1 MRGRRPGKTGGVF
14 AGIRRGFFLAENDAD
29 GRESFPAVE
38 KSMLNRLQEGLLV
51 FEALGTDSVQYATW
65 LMRSCRLTLWRNA
78 VMVTRSRVWN
88 IRGLAAGIGL
98 VMGAVAI
105 IALPS
110 EPTAFASGV
119 PAGMTQ
125 GFSEI
130 VKKVTP
136 AVVNIAVTGGGE
148 GRGRGRK
155 PPIPPGPFGGP
166 PGEDAPEGELPTP
179 PPMPPGGGH
188 GRPDQSAG
196 SGVIFD
202 QNGFIVTNNH
212 VVEGATQ
219 ITVTLSDRREFSAKV
234 VGTDPKTDLA
244 VVKIE
249 ARDLPSLKWAE
260 YEKLQVGDLV
270 LAVGSPF
277 GLSSTVT
284 LGIISALGRGNVG
297 IADYED
303 FIQTDAAINPGN
315 SGGAL
320 VNLSGELIGINTAI
334 FSRTGGSEGIGFAI
348 PSSIAL
354 DIVDSLQKTG
364 KVVRGWMGVAI
375 QEITPALAKSFK
387 LPEQRKGVLISD
399 VNENGPSHAA
409 GVKRG
414 DVVIAF
420 NGKEVQNV
428 SQLRNLVAR
437 TMVGKDAQ
445 VKVLRDGKEQTIAV
459 KVAERPTDEM
469 LAKKE
474 PSAPK
479 EPVETAK
486 LPDNVLASLRVQG
499 LDTATMSQLNI
510 PAKMTGVVVT
520 SVESGGSAEA
530 AGLQRGDVIQ
540 EVNHEVVKT
549 LEDYQKA
556 SSKLKKDEL
565 AVLLLSRQGNNL
577 FVAVNPK

>member
-1 MRGRRPGKTGGVF
+1 MVNRSQQATTLVIGGGLILSVC
-14 AGIRRGFFLAENDAD
+14 AVVGLGGGSLA
-29 GRESFPAVE
+29 S
-38 KSMLNRLQEGLLV
+38 
-51 FEALGTDSVQYATW
+51 
-65 LMRSCRLTLWRNA
+65 
-78 VMVTRSRVWN
+78 
-88 IRGLAAGIGL
+88 AAG
-98 VMGAVAI
+98 VPP
-105 IALPS
+105 AL
-110 EPTAFASGV
+110 A
-119 PAGMTQ
+119 Q

-130 VKKVTP
+130 VKKATP

-148 GRGRGRK
+148 GGRRRGGL
-155 PPIPPGPFGGP
+155 PPGPFGGP
-166 PGEDAPEGELPTP
+166 PGDEPGGGELPTP
-179 PPMPPGGGH
+179 PPMPPGPPAPH

-196 SGVIFD
+196 SGVVFD
-202 QNGFIVTNNH
+202 SNGFIVTNNH

-219 ITVTLSDRREFSAKV
+219 ITVTLSDRREFAAKII
-234 VGTDPKTDLA
+234 GTDPKTDLA
-244 VVKIE
+244 VIKID
-249 ARDLPSLKWAE
+249 AKDLPALKWAE

-320 VNLSGELIGINTAI
+320 VNMNGELIGINTAI

-409 GVKRG
+409 GIKRG
-414 DVVIAF
+414 DVVVAF
-420 NGKEVQNV
+420 NGKDVQSV
-428 SQLRNLVAR
+428 SQLRHLVAR
-437 TMVGKDAQ
+437 TMVGKDAL

-459 KVAERPTDEM
+459 KVAERPSDEL
-469 LAKKE
+469 LAKKD
-474 PSAPK
+474 SAPAK
-479 EPVETAK
+479 EKEQGETIK
-486 LPDNVLASLRVQG
+486 PPDNVLASLRVQT
-499 LDTATMSQLNI
+499 LDNALMSQLNI
-510 PAKMTGVVVT
+510 PAKTAGVVIT
-520 SVESGGSAEA
+520 SVEPGGQAEA

-540 EVNHEVVKT
+540 EVNHETIKT
-549 LEDYQKA
+549 LEEFQKA
-556 SSKLKKDEL
+556 ATKIKKDEL
-565 AVLLLSRQGNNL
+565 AVLLVNRQGNSL

>member
-1 MRGRRPGKTGGVF
+1 MV
-14 AGIRRGFFLAENDAD
+14 IR
-29 GRESFPAVE
+29 S
-38 KSMLNRLQEGLLV
+38 KEG
-51 FEALGTDSVQYATW
+51 
-65 LMRSCRLTLWRNA
+65 
-78 VMVTRSRVWN
+78 N
-88 IRGLAAGIGL
+88 IRGLVAGIGL
-98 VMGAVAI
+98 VMGTFACT
-105 IALPS
+105 ALPN
-110 EPTAFASGV
+110 EPSAIAAGV
-119 PAGMTQ
+119 PTGLAQ

-130 VKKVTP
+130 VKQVTP
-136 AVVNIAVTGGGE
+136 AVVNIAVTGSGKGGP
-148 GRGRGRK
+148 RGRR
-155 PPIPPGPFGGP
+155 PPLPPGPFEGP
-166 PGEDAPEGELPTP
+166 PGEEAPGGELPTP

-196 SGVIFD
+196 SGVIVD
-202 QNGFIVTNNH
+202 PNGFIVTNNH

-234 VGTDPKTDLA
+234 IGTDPKTDLA

-249 ARDLPSLKWAE
+249 AKNLPSLKWAE

-320 VNLSGELIGINTAI
+320 VNLNGELIGINTAI

-354 DIVDSLQKTG
+354 DIVESLQKTG

-409 GVKRG
+409 GIKRG

-420 NGKEVQNV
+420 NGKEVLNV

-445 VKVLRDGKEQTIAV
+445 VKVLRDGKEQIIAV

-469 LAKKE
+469 LARKE
-474 PSAPK
+474 PAVQK
-479 EPVETAK
+479 EPVETVK
-486 LPDNVLASLRVQG
+486 LPDNVLASLRVQA
-499 LDTATMSQLNI
+499 LDAATMSQLNI
-510 PAKMTGVVVT
+510 PAKTTGVVVT
-520 SVESGGSAEA
+520 SVENGGPAEA

-556 SSKLKKDEL
+556 SSQLKKEEL
-565 AVLLLSRQGNNL
+565 AVLLLSRQGNSL
-577 FVAVNPK
+577 FVAVNPQ

>member
-1 MRGRRPGKTGGVF
+1 MVNRNQQATTLSIGGGLILAVCAVTGLGGGSF
-14 AGIRRGFFLAENDAD
+14 A
-29 GRESFPAVE
+29 S
-38 KSMLNRLQEGLLV
+38 
-51 FEALGTDSVQYATW
+51 
-65 LMRSCRLTLWRNA
+65 
-78 VMVTRSRVWN
+78 
-88 IRGLAAGIGL
+88 AAG
-98 VMGAVAI
+98 V
-105 IALPS
+105 P
-110 EPTAFASGV
+110 PTLA
-119 PAGMTQ
+119 Q

-130 VKKVTP
+130 VKKTTP

-148 GRGRGRK
+148 GGRRRGGL
-155 PPIPPGPFGGP
+155 PPGPFGGP
-166 PGEDAPEGELPTP
+166 PGEEPGGGELPTP
-179 PPMPPGGGH
+179 PPMPPGPPAPH

-196 SGVIFD
+196 SGVVFD
-202 QNGFIVTNNH
+202 ANGYIVTNNH

-219 ITVTLSDRREFSAKV
+219 ITVTLSDRREFSAKII
-234 VGTDPKTDLA
+234 GTDPKTDLA
-244 VVKIE
+244 VIKIDMK
-249 ARDLPSLKWAE
+249 DLPALKWAE

-320 VNLSGELIGINTAI
+320 VNMSGELIGINTAI

-409 GVKRG
+409 GIRRG
-414 DVVIAF
+414 DVVVAF
-420 NGKEVQNV
+420 NGKDVQSV

-445 VKVLRDGKEQTIAV
+445 VKVLRDGKEQILAV
-459 KVAERPTDEM
+459 KVAERPSDEL
-469 LAKKE
+469 LAKKDSV
-474 PSAPK
+474 PAK
-479 EPVETAK
+479 EKEQGETVK
-486 LPDNVLASLRVQG
+486 LPDNVLASFRVQA
-499 LDTATMSQLNI
+499 LDNALMSQLNI
-510 PAKMTGVVVT
+510 PAKTAGVVIT
-520 SVESGGSAEA
+520 SVEPGGQAEA

-540 EVNHEVVKT
+540 EVNHETIKT
-549 LEDYQKA
+549 LEEFQKA
-556 SSKLKKDEL
+556 ATKIKKDEL
-565 AVLLLSRQGNNL
+565 AVLLVNRQGNSL

>member
-1 MRGRRPGKTGGVF
+1 
-14 AGIRRGFFLAENDAD
+14 
-29 GRESFPAVE
+29 
-38 KSMLNRLQEGLLV
+38 
-51 FEALGTDSVQYATW
+51 
-65 LMRSCRLTLWRNA
+65 
-78 VMVTRSRVWN
+78 
-88 IRGLAAGIGL
+88 
-98 VMGAVAI
+98 
-105 IALPS
+105 
-110 EPTAFASGV
+110 
-119 PAGMTQ
+119 
-125 GFSEI
+125 
-130 VKKVTP
+130 
-136 AVVNIAVTGGGE
+136 
-148 GRGRGRK
+148 
-155 PPIPPGPFGGP
+155 
-166 PGEDAPEGELPTP
+166 
-179 PPMPPGGGH
+179 MPPGGGH

-196 SGVIFD
+196 SGVIVD
-202 QNGFIVTNNH
+202 PNGFIVTNNH

-249 ARDLPSLKWAE
+249 AKDLPSLKWAD

-320 VNLSGELIGINTAI
+320 VNMSGELMGINTAI

-409 GVKRG
+409 GIRRG

-474 PSAPK
+474 PAASK
-479 EPVETAK
+479 EPSETVK
-486 LPDNVLASLRVQG
+486 PPDNVLASLRVQG
-499 LDTATMSQLNI
+499 LDAATMSQFNI

-520 SVESGGSAEA
+520 SVESGGPAEA
-530 AGLQRGDVIQ
+530 AGLQRGDLIQ
-540 EVNHEVVKT
+540 EVNHETVKT
-549 LEDYQKA
+549 LDDYQKA
-556 SSKLKKDEL
+556 SLKLKKDEL
-565 AVLLLSRQGNNL
+565 AVLLLSRQGNSL

>member
-1 MRGRRPGKTGGVF
+1 MV
-14 AGIRRGFFLAENDAD
+14 
-29 GRESFPAVE
+29 
-38 KSMLNRLQEGLLV
+38 
-51 FEALGTDSVQYATW
+51 
-65 LMRSCRLTLWRNA
+65 MRSR
-78 VMVTRSRVWN
+78 MWN
-88 IRGLAAGIGL
+88 IRGLVSGIGL
-98 VMGAVAI
+98 VMGAVACT
-105 IALPS
+105 ALPS
-110 EPTAFASGV
+110 EPTAFAGV

-136 AVVNIAVTGGGE
+136 AVVNIAVTGGEE

-155 PPIPPGPFGGP
+155 APVPPGPFGGP
-166 PGEDAPEGELPTP
+166 PGEEAPEGELPTP

-202 QNGFIVTNNH
+202 PNGFIVTNNH

-249 ARDLPSLKWAE
+249 AKDLPALKWAE

-320 VNLSGELIGINTAI
+320 VNMNGELIGINTAI

-354 DIVDSLQKTG
+354 DIVESLQKTG

-409 GVKRG
+409 G
-414 DVVIAF
+414 
-420 NGKEVQNV
+420 
-428 SQLRNLVAR
+428 
-437 TMVGKDAQ
+437 
-445 VKVLRDGKEQTIAV
+445 
-459 KVAERPTDEM
+459 
-469 LAKKE
+469 
-474 PSAPK
+474 
-479 EPVETAK
+479 
-486 LPDNVLASLRVQG
+486 
-499 LDTATMSQLNI
+499 
-510 PAKMTGVVVT
+510 
-520 SVESGGSAEA
+520 
-530 AGLQRGDVIQ
+530 
-540 EVNHEVVKT
+540 
-549 LEDYQKA
+549 
-556 SSKLKKDEL
+556 
-565 AVLLLSRQGNNL
+565 
-577 FVAVNPK
+577 

>member
-1 MRGRRPGKTGGVF
+1 MQKWSKV
-14 AGIRRGFFLAENDAD
+14 L
-29 GRESFPAVE
+29 
-38 KSMLNRLQEGLLV
+38 MCLLV
-51 FEALGTDSVQYATW
+51 LAGVLYVVAPWSSIV
-65 LMRSCRLTLWRNA
+65 
-78 VMVTRSRVWN
+78 
-88 IRGLAAGIGL
+88 AAG
-98 VMGAVAI
+98 VPPSVA
-105 IALPS
+105 
-110 EPTAFASGV
+110 
-119 PAGMTQ
+119 Q

-148 GRGRGRK
+148 GGRGRR
-155 PPIPPGPFGGP
+155 PLPPGPFGGP
-166 PGEDAPEGELPTP
+166 PGGGEEPGGELPTP
-179 PPMPPGGGH
+179 PPVPPGPH

-196 SGVIFD
+196 SGVILD
-202 QNGFIVTNNH
+202 PNGYIVTNNH

-219 ITVTLSDRREFSAKV
+219 ITVTLSDRREFTAKV
-234 VGTDPKTDLA
+234 VGADPKTDLA
-244 VVKIE
+244 VVKID
-249 ARDLPSLKWAE
+249 AKDLPSIKWAE

-320 VNLSGELIGINTAI
+320 VNMNGELIGINTAI

-354 DIVDSLQKTG
+354 DIVESLQKTG

-409 GVKRG
+409 GIKRG
-414 DVVIAF
+414 DVVVAF
-420 NGKEVQNV
+420 NGKDVQSV

-437 TMVGKDAQ
+437 TVVGKDAQ
-445 VKVLRDGKEQTIAV
+445 VKILRDGKEQTLSV
-459 KVAERPTDEM
+459 KVAERPSDEM
-469 LAKKE
+469 LARKE
-474 PSAPK
+474 PAPPK
-479 EPVETAK
+479 EPGETIK
-486 LPDNVLASLRVQG
+486 PPDNVLASLRVQS
-499 LDTATMSQLNI
+499 LDNAMMSQLNI
-510 PAKMTGVVVT
+510 PAKTTGVVVS
-520 SVESGGSAEA
+520 SVEPGGAAEA
-530 AGLQRGDVIQ
+530 AGIQRGDVIQ
-540 EVNHEVVKT
+540 EVNHETVKS
-549 LEDYQKA
+549 LDDYQKA
-556 SSKLKKDEL
+556 AQKIKKEEL

>member
-1 MRGRRPGKTGGVF
+1 MVMRSKGG
-14 AGIRRGFFLAENDAD
+14 N
-29 GRESFPAVE
+29 
-38 KSMLNRLQEGLLV
+38 
-51 FEALGTDSVQYATW
+51 ALG
-65 LMRSCRLTLWRNA
+65 L
-78 VMVTRSRVWN
+78 
-88 IRGLAAGIGL
+88 IAAIGL
-98 VMGAVAI
+98 VMSTVAFTV
-105 IALPS
+105 LPG
-110 EPTAFASGV
+110 EPAAFAGT
-119 PAGMTQ
+119 PAGLTQ

-148 GRGRGRK
+148 GGGKGRRA
-155 PPIPPGPFGGP
+155 PLPPGPFGGP
-166 PGEDAPEGELPTP
+166 PGEEAPGGELPTP
-179 PPMPPGGGH
+179 PPMPPGGH

-196 SGVIFD
+196 SGVIVD
-202 QNGFIVTNNH
+202 ANGFIVTNNH

-244 VVKIE
+244 VIKID
-249 ARDLPSLKWAE
+249 AKDLPALKWAD

-320 VNLSGELIGINTAI
+320 VNMSGELMGINTAI

-348 PSSIAL
+348 PSSIAV

-399 VNENGPSHAA
+399 VNENGPSHTA
-409 GVKRG
+409 GIRRG

-445 VKVLRDGKEQTIAV
+445 VKILRDGKEQTLAV

-479 EPVETAK
+479 EQPETAK
-486 LPDNVLASLRVQG
+486 LPDNVLASIRVQG
-499 LDTATMSQLNI
+499 LDAATMSQFNI

-520 SVESGGSAEA
+520 SVENGGAAEA
-530 AGLQRGDVIQ
+530 AGLQHGDVIQ

-556 SSKLKKDEL
+556 SRKLKKDEL

>member
-1 MRGRRPGKTGGVF
+1 
-14 AGIRRGFFLAENDAD
+14 
-29 GRESFPAVE
+29 
-38 KSMLNRLQEGLLV
+38 
-51 FEALGTDSVQYATW
+51 
-65 LMRSCRLTLWRNA
+65 
-78 VMVTRSRVWN
+78 MVTPSKGRNV
-88 IRGLAAGIGL
+88 RGLVAGIGL
-98 VMGAVAI
+98 VMGTFAVAV
-105 IALPS
+105 LPS
-110 EPTAFASGV
+110 ESTSVAAGI
-119 PAGMTQ
+119 PAGMAQ

-155 PPIPPGPFGGP
+155 PQIPPGPFGGP
-166 PGEDAPEGELPTP
+166 PGEEAPEGELPTP
-179 PPMPPGGGH
+179 PPMPPGGH
-188 GRPDQSAG
+188 GRPDLSAG
-196 SGVIFD
+196 SGVVFD
-202 QNGFIVTNNH
+202 SNGYIVTNNH

-249 ARDLPSLKWAE
+249 AKDLPSLKWAE

-320 VNLSGELIGINTAI
+320 VNLNGELIGINTAI

-399 VNENGPSHAA
+399 VNENGPSQAA
-409 GVKRG
+409 GIRRG

-437 TMVGKDAQ
+437 TMVGKEAQ

-469 LAKKE
+469 LARKE
-474 PSAPK
+474 PAAPK

-486 LPDNVLASLRVQG
+486 LPDNVLASLRVQA
-499 LDTATMSQLNI
+499 LDQATMSQLNI
-510 PAKMTGVVVT
+510 PAKTAGVVVT
-520 SVESGGSAEA
+520 SVENGGPAEA

-540 EVNHEVVKT
+540 EVNHEIVKT
-549 LEDYQKA
+549 LEDYQRA
-556 SSKLKKDEL
+556 SLKLKKDEL

>member
-1 MRGRRPGKTGGVF
+1 MV
-14 AGIRRGFFLAENDAD
+14 IR
-29 GRESFPAVE
+29 S
-38 KSMLNRLQEGLLV
+38 KEGNV
-51 FEALGTDSVQYATW
+51 
-65 LMRSCRLTLWRNA
+65 
-78 VMVTRSRVWN
+78 
-88 IRGLAAGIGL
+88 RGLVAGIGL
-98 VMGAVAI
+98 VMGTFACT
-105 IALPS
+105 ALPN
-110 EPTAFASGV
+110 EPSAIAAGV
-119 PAGMTQ
+119 PAGLAQ

-130 VKKVTP
+130 VRQVTP
-136 AVVNIAVTGGGE
+136 AVVNIAVTGSGKSG
-148 GRGRGRK
+148 GRGRRS
-155 PPIPPGPFGGP
+155 PLPPGPFEGP
-166 PGEDAPEGELPTP
+166 PGEEAPGGELPTP

-196 SGVIFD
+196 SGVIVD
-202 QNGFIVTNNH
+202 ANGYIVTNNH

-234 VGTDPKTDLA
+234 VGADPKTDLA
-244 VVKIE
+244 VVKID
-249 ARDLPSLKWAE
+249 AKNLPALKWAE

-320 VNLSGELIGINTAI
+320 VNLNGELIGINTAI

-354 DIVDSLQKTG
+354 DIVESLQKTG

-409 GVKRG
+409 GIKRG

-420 NGKEVQNV
+420 NGKEVLNV

-445 VKVLRDGKEQTIAV
+445 VKVLRDGKEQTIVV

-474 PSAPK
+474 PSPPK
-479 EPVETAK
+479 DPVETVK
-486 LPDNVLASLRVQG
+486 LPDNVLASLRVQA
-499 LDTATMSQLNI
+499 LDAATMSQLNI
-510 PAKMTGVVVT
+510 PVKMTGVVVT
-520 SVESGGSAEA
+520 SVENGGPAEA

-540 EVNHEVVKT
+540 EVNHEVVKS

-556 SSKLKKDEL
+556 SSVLKKDEL
-565 AVLLLSRQGNNL
+565 AVLLLSRQGNSL
-577 FVAVNPK
+577 FVAVNPQ

>member
-1 MRGRRPGKTGGVF
+1 MVNRRQQATKLLIGGGLIV
-14 AGIRRGFFLAENDAD
+14 
-29 GRESFPAVE
+29 AVCAVT
-38 KSMLNRLQEGLLV
+38 S
-51 FEALGTDSVQYATW
+51 LGGGSSA
-65 LMRSCRLTLWRNA
+65 S
-78 VMVTRSRVWN
+78 
-88 IRGLAAGIGL
+88 AAG
-98 VMGAVAI
+98 VPP
-105 IALPS
+105 AL
-110 EPTAFASGV
+110 A
-119 PAGMTQ
+119 Q

-130 VKKVTP
+130 VKKATP

-148 GRGRGRK
+148 GGRRRGGL
-155 PPIPPGPFGGP
+155 PPGPFGGP
-166 PGEDAPEGELPTP
+166 PGDEPGGGELPTP
-179 PPMPPGGGH
+179 PPMPPGPPAPH

-196 SGVIFD
+196 SGVIVD
-202 QNGFIVTNNH
+202 SNGYIVTNNH

-219 ITVTLSDRREFSAKV
+219 ITVTLSDRREFPAKII
-234 VGTDPKTDLA
+234 GTDPKTDLA
-244 VVKIE
+244 VIKVEVK
-249 ARDLPSLKWAE
+249 DLPALKWAE

-320 VNLSGELIGINTAI
+320 VNMNGELIGINTAI

-409 GVKRG
+409 GIKRG
-414 DVVIAF
+414 DVVVAF
-420 NGKEVQNV
+420 NGKDVQSV

-459 KVAERPTDEM
+459 KVAERPSDEM

-474 PSAPK
+474 PAPAK
-479 EPVETAK
+479 EKDQGDTVK
-486 LPDNVLASLRVQG
+486 LPDNVLASLRVQT
-499 LDTATMSQLNI
+499 LSDALMSQLNI
-510 PAKMTGVVVT
+510 PAKTAGVVIT
-520 SVESGGSAEA
+520 SVEPGGQAEA

-540 EVNHEVVKT
+540 EVNHETVKT
-549 LEDYQKA
+549 LDDYQKA
-556 SSKLKKDEL
+556 AHKIKKDEL
-565 AVLLLSRQGNNL
+565 AVLLVNRQGNSL

>member
-1 MRGRRPGKTGGVF
+1 
-14 AGIRRGFFLAENDAD
+14 
-29 GRESFPAVE
+29 
-38 KSMLNRLQEGLLV
+38 
-51 FEALGTDSVQYATW
+51 
-65 LMRSCRLTLWRNA
+65 
-78 VMVTRSRVWN
+78 MVTPSKGRNV
-88 IRGLAAGIGL
+88 RGLVAGIGL
-98 VMGAVAI
+98 VMGTFAVAV
-105 IALPS
+105 LPS
-110 EPTAFASGV
+110 EPAAVAAGL
-119 PAGMTQ
+119 PAGMAQ

-136 AVVNIAVTGGGE
+136 AVVNIAVTGSGE
-148 GRGRGRK
+148 SRGRGRK
-155 PPIPPGPFGGP
+155 PQVPPGPFGGP
-166 PGEDAPEGELPTP
+166 PGEEAPEGELPTP
-179 PPMPPGGGH
+179 PPMPPGGH
-188 GRPDQSAG
+188 GRPDLSAG
-196 SGVIFD
+196 SGVVFD
-202 QNGFIVTNNH
+202 SNGYIVTNNH

-249 ARDLPSLKWAE
+249 AKDLPSLKWAE
-260 YEKLQVGDLV
+260 YERLQVGDLV

-320 VNLSGELIGINTAI
+320 VNLNGELIGINTAI

-399 VNENGPSHAA
+399 VNENGPSQAA
-409 GVKRG
+409 GIRRG

-437 TMVGKDAQ
+437 TMVGKEAQ

-469 LAKKE
+469 LARKE
-474 PSAPK
+474 PAAPK
-479 EPVETAK
+479 EPVEMAK
-486 LPDNVLASLRVQG
+486 LPDNVLASIRVQA
-499 LDTATMSQLNI
+499 LDQATMSQLNI
-510 PAKMTGVVVT
+510 PAKTAGVVVT
-520 SVESGGSAEA
+520 SVENGGPAEA

-540 EVNHEVVKT
+540 EVNHEIVKT

-556 SSKLKKDEL
+556 SLKLKKDEL

>member
-1 MRGRRPGKTGGVF
+1 M
-14 AGIRRGFFLAENDAD
+14 
-29 GRESFPAVE
+29 
-38 KSMLNRLQEGLLV
+38 
-51 FEALGTDSVQYATW
+51 ATW
-65 LMRSCRLTLWRNA
+65 SENG
-78 VMVTRSRVWN
+78 RV
-88 IRGLAAGIGL
+88 
-98 VMGAVAI
+98 V
-105 IALPS
+105 
-110 EPTAFASGV
+110 AFASCVCVFALACTLSPLSGDSPATAAGV
-119 PAGMTQ
+119 PPSMAQ

-136 AVVNIAVTGGGE
+136 AVVNIAVTGGSEG
-148 GRGRGRK
+148 GRGRR
-155 PPIPPGPFGGP
+155 PLPPGPFGGP
-166 PGEDAPEGELPTP
+166 PGGGPPGGGPPDEPGGELPTP
-179 PPMPPGGGH
+179 PPMPPPGPH

-196 SGVIFD
+196 SGVIMD
-202 QNGFIVTNNH
+202 PNGYIVTNNH

-219 ITVTLSDRREFSAKV
+219 ITVTLSDRREFPAKII
-234 VGTDPKTDLA
+234 GTDPKTDLA
-244 VVKIE
+244 VVKIDVK
-249 ARDLPSLKWAE
+249 DLPSVKWAE

-270 LAVGSPF
+270 LAIGSPF

-320 VNLSGELIGINTAI
+320 VNMNGDLIGINTAI

-348 PSSIAL
+348 PSSIAV

-414 DVVIAF
+414 DVVVSF
-420 NGKEVQNV
+420 NGKEVQSV

-437 TMVGKDAQ
+437 TVVGKDAQ
-445 VKVLRDGKEQTIAV
+445 IKILREGKEQTLSV
-459 KVAERPTDEM
+459 KVAERPSDEI

-474 PSAPK
+474 SAPQK
-479 EPVETAK
+479 EQGETIK
-486 LPDNVLASLRVQG
+486 PPDNVLASLRVQS
-499 LDTATMSQLNI
+499 LDNAMMSQLNI
-510 PAKMTGVVVT
+510 PAKTAGVVVS
-520 SVESGGSAEA
+520 SVEPGGPAEA
-530 AGLQRGDVIQ
+530 AGIQRGDVIQ

-549 LEDYQKA
+549 LDEYQKA
-556 SSKLKKDEL
+556 AHKIKKEEL

>member
-1 MRGRRPGKTGGVF
+1 
-14 AGIRRGFFLAENDAD
+14 
-29 GRESFPAVE
+29 
-38 KSMLNRLQEGLLV
+38 
-51 FEALGTDSVQYATW
+51 
-65 LMRSCRLTLWRNA
+65 
-78 VMVTRSRVWN
+78 MVTWTQQATN
-88 IRGLAAGIGL
+88 MLIGGGLAVCTL
-98 VMGAVAI
+98 VGSGCVSPVSAA
-105 IALPS
+105 
-110 EPTAFASGV
+110 GV
-119 PAGMTQ
+119 PPAWAQ

-130 VKKVTP
+130 VKKTTP

-148 GRGRGRK
+148 GSRRRGGM
-155 PPIPPGPFGGP
+155 PPNPFGTPPPGDEPGG
-166 PGEDAPEGELPTP
+166 GELPTP
-179 PPMPPGGGH
+179 PPNPHGPPAPH

-202 QNGFIVTNNH
+202 ANGFIVTNNH

-244 VVKIE
+244 VIKIE
-249 ARDLPSLKWAE
+249 SKDLPSLKWAE

-320 VNLSGELIGINTAI
+320 VNMNGDLIGINTAI

-387 LPEQRKGVLISD
+387 LPEHRKGVLISD
-399 VNENGPSHAA
+399 VNENGPSHSA
-409 GVKRG
+409 GIKRG
-414 DVVIAF
+414 DVVVAF
-420 NGKEVQNV
+420 NGKEVQSV

-445 VKVLRDGKEQTIAV
+445 VKVLREGKEQLIAV
-459 KVAERPTDEM
+459 KVAERPSDEL

-474 PSAPK
+474 PSPPK
-479 EPVETAK
+479 DAGETMK
-486 LPDNVLASLRVQG
+486 LPDNVLASLRVQT
-499 LDTATMSQLNI
+499 LDNALMSQLNI
-510 PAKMTGVVVT
+510 STKMAGVVIT
-520 SVESGGSAEA
+520 SVEPGGPAEA

-540 EVNHEVVKT
+540 EVNHEPIKT
-549 LEDYQKA
+549 LGDYQKIA
-556 SSKLKKDEL
+556 EKIKKDEL
-565 AVLLLSRQGNNL
+565 AVLLVNRQGNSL